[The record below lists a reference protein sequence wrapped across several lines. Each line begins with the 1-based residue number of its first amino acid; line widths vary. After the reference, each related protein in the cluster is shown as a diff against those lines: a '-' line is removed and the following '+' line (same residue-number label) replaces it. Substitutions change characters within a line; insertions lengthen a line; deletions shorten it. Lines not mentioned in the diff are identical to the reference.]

1 MSDLP
6 NSNIDWGIRAGN
18 SRHHGLGKLQLCVE
32 NLAATNGDIRHRL
45 LACIADFNLATISLR
60 GTLPP
65 VIESEINELN
75 KRLVEVRPTQS
86 STSRLFSTGGGGNI
100 KGVKVA
106 TALVQRIFEVYTDI
120 HRYDAVA
127 SLYEDGTLTAE

>member
-6 NSNIDWGIRAGN
+6 NSNIEWRICAGTP
-18 SRHHGLGKLQLCVE
+18 RHHGLGKLQLCIE
-32 NLAATNGDIRHRL
+32 SLAASNSDIRNRL

-65 VIESEINELN
+65 TIESEMDDVNTS
-75 KRLVEVRPTQS
+75 LVEVGSTFPQQS
-86 STSRLFSTGGGGNI
+86 STSPLFSTGGGGNI
-100 KGVKVA
+100 KGVKTA
-106 TALVQRIFEVYTDI
+106 TALVHRIFSVYTDI

-127 SLYEDGTLTAE
+127 SLHEVGH